1 MAQRLDSH
9 EMPNDML
16 LGAALLFLLLALG
29 ALVVAAGLRR
39 EVVALRHR
47 LRNQSAVRAGNAT
60 IAVDVGELQQMA
72 DALGIGLVRIDG
84 EGRIVLANEV
94 GHRLLGRRPGALV
107 GRSTMEG
114 FLDHRIEELVRRS
127 RPGAT
132 AQLELTSSGEP
143 QVTLVARSRHV
154 RRDGGAWVVLE
165 DVSEL
170 RRLQRIRA
178 EFIDNLSHELRT
190 PLTTV
195 RLLTES
201 LVLYAERSPLP
212 ERVRESV
219 EQIDVETG
227 HLVQMV
233 NELLDLAKIEQGE
246 VALAVE
252 DVDLGQV
259 VERSLERLR
268 LYAERQQV
276 KLQGQMPASTAERM
290 IRGDEQRIG
299 QLLINLLH
307 NAVKFSPAGGEVTVR
322 LRASDNEI
330 VMEVEDRGIGIPS
343 RELERIFERFYKVDR
358 ARSRDG
364 GGTGLG
370 LAIARHIAERHGG
383 RMWAESEEGRGSRFF
398 VALPRAEI
406 VPT

>member
-1 MAQRLDSH
+1 
-9 EMPNDML
+9 MPNDLL

-29 ALVVAAGLRR
+29 ALAVAAGLRR
-39 EVVALRHR
+39 EVALLRHR
-47 LRNQSAVRAGNAT
+47 LRSEPEARGGNT
-60 IAVDVGELQQMA
+60 TPVVDVQELRQMA
-72 DALGIGLVRIDG
+72 DTLGIGLVRIDG
-84 EGRIVLANEV
+84 EGRIVLVNEV

-114 FLDHRIEELVRRS
+114 FVDHRIEELIRRS
-127 RPGAT
+127 RSGAT
-132 AQLELTSSGEP
+132 AQLELASSGEP
-143 QVTLVARSRHV
+143 QPTLIARARHV
-154 RRDGGAWVVLE
+154 PRDGGAWIVLE

-170 RRLQRIRA
+170 RRLRRIRA

-201 LVLYAERSPLP
+201 MVLDAQRTPLP
-212 ERVRESV
+212 DRVRESV

-227 HLVQMV
+227 HLVHMV

-246 VALAVE
+246 VALELE

-268 LYAERQQV
+268 MYADRQQV
-276 KLQGQMPASTAERM
+276 KLHGQMPASAAERM
-290 IRGDEQRIG
+290 IRADEQRIG

-307 NAVKFSPAGGEVTVR
+307 NAIKFSPAGGEVTVR
-322 LRASDNEI
+322 LRPAEGEI
-330 VMEVEDRGIGIPS
+330 VLDVEDRGIGIA
-343 RELERIFERFYKVDR
+343 RKELERIFERFYKVDR
-358 ARSRDG
+358 ARARDG

-383 RMWAESEEGRGSRFF
+383 RMWAESEEGQGSRFSI
-398 VALPRAEI
+398 ALPRGPVSE
-406 VPT
+406 T